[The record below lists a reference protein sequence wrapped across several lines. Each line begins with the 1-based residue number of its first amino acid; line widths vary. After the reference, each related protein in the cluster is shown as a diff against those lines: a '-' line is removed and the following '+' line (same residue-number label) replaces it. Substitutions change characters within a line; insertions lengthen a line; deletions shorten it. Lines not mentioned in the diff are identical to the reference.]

1 MYDNINKPQHY
12 NQGNIECID
21 FIEEMN
27 LNKTGAIAGSL
38 ANVVKY
44 LWRYEDKG
52 KPIEDVKKALWYMER
67 AILVFN
73 KGLGVSTSTHQQQDT
88 QKLNDA
94 LLLMM
99 ETKPI
104 GDIGYLLFIFD
115 NLFKYYN
122 DLNELMFS
130 KICILNLL
138 HQLEDNDEL

>member
-73 KGLGVSTSTHQQQDT
+73 KGLGVSIYRCQQQDT
-88 QKLNDA
+88 QKLNDV

-99 ETKPI
+99 KTKPMR
-104 GDIGYLLFIFD
+104 DVGYLLFIFN
-115 NLFKYYN
+115 NLFKYYDN
-122 DLNELMFS
+122 LDDLMLS

-138 HQLEDNDEL
+138 HQLGDNDEL